1 MTTSGSRQISGT
13 HHMTNHPMTHH
24 FRVAVGPTQYLP
36 HDLALE
42 IDDRHPLAHGGF
54 QLDLDVTDDV
64 IVTATPR
71 VGFLHRSAE
80 KLFESRDYRQI
91 MMLANRH
98 DWYSSFHGEL
108 VIGLTVEEALG
119 ITPPERASITRT
131 LLAEINRLNVS
142 LIYAGCALPRG
153 DKAGESALQLRERIL
168 DWMQQVSGSRIHPM
182 INRIGGL
189 AHPVT
194 GESLDDFADII
205 TALQSLQP
213 ELTSA
218 LLAHT
223 QGLVD
228 VAIVSLDQ
236 AEGFGLSGPIARAA
250 GVDEDVRRTAPY
262 AAYAE
267 FIELLPAPLATAG
280 GIHGRYQTLLHEM
293 AASTALVLAAT
304 ERLRDLGDGPID
316 VPLPKVVRVPESM
329 TYGWVEGPIGRTG
342 ALLVSTGDKLPWRLA
357 LNTPSSHSMQALT
370 AILPGV
376 QMEHLAA
383 AVASIFMVIG
393 DVDR

>member
-13 HHMTNHPMTHH
+13 YPMTNQPSTHH
-24 FRVAVGPTQYLP
+24 LRVAVGPTQYLP
-36 HDLALE
+36 HDLALD

-54 QLDLDVTDDV
+54 QLDLDVTDGL
-64 IVTATPR
+64 ISSATPQ

-131 LLAEINRLNVS
+131 LLAEINRINVA

-153 DKAGESALQLRERIL
+153 DKAGDAALQLRERIL

-194 GESLDDFADII
+194 DESLDDFADVI
-205 TALQSLQP
+205 TALQALQP

-218 LLAHT
+218 LHEHT
-223 QGLVD
+223 QGLID
-228 VAIVSLDQ
+228 VAVVSPDQ
-236 AEGFGLSGPIARAA
+236 VQGYGLSGPIARAA
-250 GVDEDVRRTAPY
+250 GVDADVRRTDPY

-267 FIELLPAPLATAG
+267 FIEFLPTPLVTAG
-280 GIHGRYQTLLHEM
+280 GIHGRYQILLHEM
-293 AASTALVLAAT
+293 AASTALVSAAT
-304 ERLRDLGDGPID
+304 ERLRELGAGPID

-357 LNTPSSHSMQALT
+357 LNTPSSHSMHALT

-376 QMEHLAA
+376 QVEHLAA
-383 AVASIFMVIG
+383 TVSSIFMVIG

>member
-1 MTTSGSRQISGT
+1 MAEQL
-13 HHMTNHPMTHH
+13 
-24 FRVAVGPTQYLP
+24 RVAVGPTHYLP
-36 HDLALE
+36 HDIALE

-54 QLDLDVTDDV
+54 QLDIDVTDGV
-64 IVTATPR
+64 ITTAKPR

-119 ITPPERASITRT
+119 ITPPERASVTRT
-131 LLAEINRLNVS
+131 LLAEINRMQVS
-142 LIYAGCALPRG
+142 LIFAGCALRRG
-153 DKAGESALQLRERIL
+153 DLAGGAALQLRERIL
-168 DWMQQVSGSRIHPM
+168 DWMQRVSGSRIHPM

-189 AHPVT
+189 AHAVT
-194 GESLDDFADII
+194 GESLDDFANIS
-205 TALQSLQP
+205 TAMQSLQP

-218 LLAHT
+218 LLEHT
-223 QGLVD
+223 QRLID
-228 VAIVSLDQ
+228 VSVVTADQ
-236 AEGFGLSGPIARAA
+236 VHGFGLSGPIARAA
-250 GVDEDVRRTAPY
+250 GVDADLRRTDPY
-262 AAYAE
+262 AAYAQFSE
-267 FIELLPAPLATAG
+267 FLPAPLTTTG
-280 GIHGRYQTLLHEM
+280 GVHGRYQVLLHEM
-293 AASTALVLAAT
+293 AASTSIVSAAT
-304 ERLRDLGDGPID
+304 ERLRELGTGPID

-357 LNTPSSHSMQALT
+357 LNTPSLHSMHALT
-370 AILPGV
+370 EILPGV
-376 QMEHLAA
+376 RVEDLAPT
-383 AVASIFMVIG
+383 VASIFMVIG

>member
-1 MTTSGSRQISGT
+1 MPEQVK
-13 HHMTNHPMTHH
+13 
-24 FRVAVGPTQYLP
+24 VAVGPTQYLP
-36 HDLALE
+36 HDLTLD

-54 QLDLDVTDDV
+54 QLDLDVTDSV

-108 VIGLTVEEALG
+108 VIGLAVEEALG

-153 DKAGESALQLRERIL
+153 DKAGDAALQLRERIL
-168 DWMQQVSGSRIHPM
+168 DWMQGVSGSRIHPM

-194 GESLDDFADII
+194 GESLADFDIVI

-213 ELTSA
+213 DLTTA

-223 QGLVD
+223 QNLVD
-228 VAIVSLDQ
+228 VAIVSPEQ
-236 AEGFGLSGPIARAA
+236 VQGFGLSGPIARAA
-250 GVDEDVRRTAPY
+250 GVDADVRRTDPY
-262 AAYAE
+262 AAYGQFTE
-267 FIELLPAPLATAG
+267 FLPAPLATAG
-280 GIHGRYQTLLHEM
+280 GIQGRYQVLLHEM
-293 AASTALVLAAT
+293 AASTAMVSAMA
-304 ERLRDLGDGPID
+304 ERLRELGAGPID
-316 VPLPKVVRVPESM
+316 VPLPKVVRVPEST
-329 TYGWVEGPIGRTG
+329 TYSWVEGPIGRTG

-376 QMEHLAA
+376 QMAHLAA
-383 AVASIFMVIG
+383 AVTSIFMVIG